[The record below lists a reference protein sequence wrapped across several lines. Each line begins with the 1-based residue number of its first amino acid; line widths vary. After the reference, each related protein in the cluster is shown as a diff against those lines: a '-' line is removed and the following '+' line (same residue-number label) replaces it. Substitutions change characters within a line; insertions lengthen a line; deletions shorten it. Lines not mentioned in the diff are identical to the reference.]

1 MSNGCLPYLRPRG
14 TRHLQ
19 RGSYSATDHT
29 ATVVGTRWVCA
40 GLRRLTFACPTVDR
54 SWFAGDRLLVRVS
67 PNRRRYYTIAR
78 IDLSRR
84 EFDVLAVAHPHGSG
98 GRWVGAISVGKT
110 CSVFGPKP
118 DLDVSVRGARNLVL
132 LGDETTLG
140 LFEAVLRGRQRM
152 LPVSGAVEHAP
163 GVAVDPGCAQ
173 GLERLP
179 RDPEKPGAGLH
190 AWVQANLRPSDHT
203 VYFVNGHGA
212 AVRSLRL
219 TLLSM
224 GVRGAAIRSRAY
236 WGRG

>member
-19 RGSYSATDHT
+19 RASHPATDH
-29 ATVVGTRWVCA
+29 AASVVGTRWVCA
-40 GLRRLTFACPTVDR
+40 GLRRLTFCCPAVDR

-67 PNRRRYYTIAR
+67 ANRRRYYTIAR
-78 IDLSRR
+78 VDLRRR
-84 EFDVLAVAHPHGSG
+84 EFDVLAVAHPHGAG
-98 GRWVGAISVGKT
+98 GRWARYVSVGET
-110 CSVFGPKP
+110 CWVFGPKP
-118 DLDVSVRGARNLVL
+118 DLDVAVRGARDVVL

-140 LFEAVLRGRQRM
+140 LFEAVRSGHQPAIAAR
-152 LPVSGAVEHAP
+152 GAVEHAAE
-163 GVAVDPGCAQ
+163 VALDATCTP

-179 RDPEKPGAGLH
+179 RDPDRPGAGLH
-190 AWVQANLRPSDHT
+190 AWVRANVRPSERT

-219 TLLSM
+219 TLLGM
-224 GVRGAAIRSRAY
+224 GIRGAAIRSRAY